1 MTIGEKIRRRRKEL
15 GLTQRE
21 VAGETVT
28 RNLICRIEAGEC
40 LPSLDSLRL
49 IADALSV
56 PVAYLLSDGDDLG
69 AFLANAKLPTLRK
82 YLVARRYAD
91 CISTVKGIPDDG
103 IRDEV
108 ALIAARASL
117 GLAERAI
124 WDGNLKNIPVYVE
137 DALAYADRTVLDT
150 AYIRA
155 RCELCRTVA
164 KNPQSPRWEIR
175 SDEYKKWAQ
184 EAVSY
189 DVFLYLTE
197 SDALPAERRVYLRH
211 REARGL
217 IAQKKFKDALPILL
231 SIEEQKG
238 SGELG
243 PYFLFRVYSDTE
255 ICYRELGDFENAYR
269 YSTKRVSLLN
279 EFRI

>member
-1 MTIGEKIRRRRKEL
+1 MTVGEKIRRRRKEL

-40 LPSLDSLRL
+40 QPSLESLRL

-69 AFLANAKLPTLRK
+69 VHLAAQKLPSLRRF
-82 YLVARRYAD
+82 LVEKRFPE
-91 CISTVKGIPDDG
+91 CIAAVREIPDDG

-124 WDGNLKNIPVYVE
+124 SDGNLKNIPLYVD

-155 RCELCRTVA
+155 RCELCRAVA
-164 KNPQSPRWEIR
+164 RNPQSPRWEVR
-175 SDEYKKWAQ
+175 SDEYKKQAQ
-184 EAVSY
+184 EAVRY
-189 DVFLYLTE
+189 DAFLYLTE
-197 SDALPAERRVYLRH
+197 SDALPAERGIYIRH
-211 REARGL
+211 REARDL
-217 IAQKKFKDALPILL
+217 IAKKKFKDALPILL

-238 SGELG
+238 SGELD
-243 PYFLFRVYSDTE
+243 PYFLFRIYSDTE

-279 EFRI
+279 EFRK